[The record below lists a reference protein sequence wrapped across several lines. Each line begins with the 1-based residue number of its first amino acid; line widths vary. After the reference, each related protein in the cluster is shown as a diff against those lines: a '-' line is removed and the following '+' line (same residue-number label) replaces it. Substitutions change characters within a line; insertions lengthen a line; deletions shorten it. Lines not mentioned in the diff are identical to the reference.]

1 MRQRICPQGSAQG
14 GTSAGSRRKKRL
26 EVVMASPFRGPGGRA
41 RGPAPGRGR
50 GMRRPAA
57 IVPVGWAK
65 ATARRR
71 RGFETRHVPY
81 RPTLDRGRAGRSD
94 GRLLAAGYH
103 RHFRTVGLRRRQMT
117 TTTKREQYAALVS
130 ARKRC
135 RLCVGLRNP
144 ADAELAAFDSDEIGP
159 WSRLHGD
166 LDADLMIIGQDWGG
180 VRYYAV
186 NQGLDDLRNPTM
198 RTLER
203 LLRGIGLDISL
214 AEYGAGARGVFLTNA
229 VLCLKKGGLQAPV
242 EWQWFENCGSHF
254 LRRQIEIVAPRVA
267 VALGQ
272 KAYEAVLGAFGLQ
285 VGPFRRAVENEL

>member
-1 MRQRICPQGSAQG
+1 
-14 GTSAGSRRKKRL
+14 
-26 EVVMASPFRGPGGRA
+26 
-41 RGPAPGRGR
+41 
-50 GMRRPAA
+50 
-57 IVPVGWAK
+57 
-65 ATARRR
+65 
-71 RGFETRHVPY
+71 
-81 RPTLDRGRAGRSD
+81 
-94 GRLLAAGYH
+94 
-103 RHFRTVGLRRRQMT
+103 MT

-285 VGPFRRAVENEL
+285 VGPFRRAVENELGTPLPNGSRLLAVYHCGQRILNTHRPFEQQQREWRRVAKALGQQQRAESRPATTQSRH